1 MDDSAKSGARL
12 EVSVSFGRFENDTLS
27 WEKWSSFS
35 PNKYLEEVGS
45 LSTPGSVAQK
55 KAYFEAHYKK
65 IAARKAEEMEQENS
79 MSPIIPSP
87 RLSSKEDHSENS
99 SENGA
104 EFGLFSDE
112 RLVDGIAEEEVC
124 ATVLTNVV
132 IADEEKNGNAR
143 SSKGDEHGACMNG
156 LADNV
161 ASEEEMGASVESGS
175 SAIQEAK
182 DETNVDVDNC
192 ELNVSKDAL
201 SVVLEAPQK
210 VSQRI
215 LERPRESKNMLK
227 QSSVVKKENSKLNT
241 RNVPQKTPMS
251 KEKKS
256 SMTRKKVVTPPTKFL
271 PAITPRHVRPTSV
284 SSPISAPQALKKKV
298 NHSAPSKMRS
308 SQVGQSKK
316 VAPTS
321 LHMSLSL
328 GPAESLGALPMTRKS
343 LIMESMGDKD
353 IVRRAFKTFQNR
365 TNKFLT
371 DEKPTTVK
379 HASSTAREPKTFS
392 YHTPTKGNEGLRKEA
407 EKRTS
412 QKIQSGTRS
421 KPLPTG
427 LHKSTALDKKSP
439 TTPSP
444 AAGLRSDDK
453 AAKRKEFLKKLGEKS
468 IAREAEKAQLAAK
481 SKVGVENGMRQKPIT
496 NR

>member
-104 EFGLFSDE
+104 EF
-112 RLVDGIAEEEVC
+112 
-124 ATVLTNVV
+124 
-132 IADEEKNGNAR
+132 DEEKNGNAR